1 MRGGGGE
8 LQTPRV
14 PKRPPMPFLKVEGPS
29 SILVPVPSGHT
40 EAAVCL
46 SPCLPFKFLE
56 RDF

>member
-1 MRGGGGE
+1 MRGGGQ

-14 PKRPPMPFLKVEGPS
+14 SKRPLMPFLKVEGPS
-29 SILVPVPSGHT
+29 SILVPVPGGHT
-40 EAAVCL
+40 EATAVGL